1 MGRQKHPSRR
11 HLPSSRLLMLRHW
24 RNTKRQQVM
33 LVATTKTR
41 RVPRS
46 SEDAE
51 VEAEA
56 SNRQRPS
63 CSHCFY
69 CTWAAK
75 DLQSTGRLYTS
86 FLGRRRLLRLCLA
99 KLRIRFCSLETG
111 AEQCEARCRF
121 LRRIGADGRR
131 RLATH
136 LSRWHCAIGITA
148 K

>member
-1 MGRQKHPSRR
+1 MGRRRRRGGCRGAVRMQRLKQK
-11 HLPSSRLLMLRHW
+11 LQIAKGLRAPIVFY
-24 RNTKRQQVM
+24 R
-33 LVATTKTR
+33 TTT
-41 RVPRS
+41 
-46 SEDAE
+46 
-51 VEAEA
+51 
-56 SNRQRPS
+56 
-63 CSHCFY
+63 
-69 CTWAAK
+69 AK

-111 AEQCEARCRF
+111 AEQCEARCLF

-148 K
+148 KK